1 VYADFICREIP
12 MTRAALAVT
21 LLLSPLV
28 LAAQAGSS
36 AGSFSFGVASLE
48 NGRGSVA
55 SPPGFT
61 ANACPIG
68 MHADQG
74 VWDHTMRIR
83 EGDKRAVI
91 QPFGQK
97 ISLTLKDSRGVRI
110 TAATVRVHG
119 LTGENRI
126 VQTSDK
132 TGGSDAVRTVQ
143 VSFGRQGEAGVTGDL
158 WIPGFTA
165 VTLIELREV
174 SYSDGTAWKVSGSS
188 VCRVQPDPLMLI
200 SNR

>member
-1 VYADFICREIP
+1 
-12 MTRAALAVT
+12 M
-21 LLLSPLV
+21 

-36 AGSFSFGVASLE
+36 ASAGLE
-48 NGRGSVA
+48 PSSETLSTSRALVVL
-55 SPPGFT
+55 PGNT
-61 ANACPIG
+61 VSGAACPIG

-74 VWDHTMRIR
+74 VWDHTMRIH
-83 EGDKRAVI
+83 EGDKQGVL

-97 ISLTLKDSRGVRI
+97 LSLTLKDTRHARI

-119 LTGENRI
+119 LTGKNRI
-126 VQTSDK
+126 VQTGGER
-132 TGGSDAVRTVQ
+132 GGSDAVRTVQ
-143 VSFGRQGEAGVTGDL
+143 VSFGSQGEAGVTGDL

-174 SYSDGTAWKVSGSS
+174 SYSDGTAWKISGSN
-188 VCRVQPDPLMLI
+188 VCRVQPDPLMLV